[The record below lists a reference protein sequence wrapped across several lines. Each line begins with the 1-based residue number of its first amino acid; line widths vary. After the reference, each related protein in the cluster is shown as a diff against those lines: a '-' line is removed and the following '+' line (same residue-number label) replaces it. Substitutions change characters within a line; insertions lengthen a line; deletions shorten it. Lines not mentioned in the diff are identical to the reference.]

1 MTSTLKTN
9 AIEPEG
15 GTTNMVVGETG
26 QNTVIG
32 NNDIRANVLQDSGGN
47 TLFTSD
53 GAGTLSG
60 VNSAFNGSTIF
71 ISSQTI
77 SSSTASVEFTSGID
91 TTYDEYVFY
100 YVNIRGATN
109 NTHFGFNG
117 SIDSGSNYNVQKSST
132 YFNATHQE
140 NGSSGEIQYNTTGNV
155 DQGTGYQPV
164 TTGQGSDADEC
175 CSGYLQLFTPADT
188 VWAKRYMSVAS
199 GNWHVD
205 GEENS
210 RMEGMFNTASAINA
224 IAWSFAS
231 GNISSGTISLY
242 GVL

>member
-1 MTSTLKTN
+1 MSSLETRKIEPQSSTTVTLGAAGDTVAVPTGGIVKTN
-9 AIEPEG
+9 
-15 GTTNMVVGETG
+15 
-26 QNTVIG
+26 TVK
-32 NNDIRANVLQDSGGN
+32 DAGGN

-140 NGSSGEIQYNTTGNV
+140 NGSSGELQYNTTGNV
-155 DQGTGYQPV
+155 DQGTGNQPV
-164 TTGQGSDADEC
+164 TTGQGNDADEC
-175 CSGYLQLFTPADT
+175 CSGCLQLFTPGST
-188 VWAKRYMSVAS
+188 LWYKRFMAKSS

-210 RMEGMFNTASAINA
+210 RMQGQFATQSAIDA
-224 IAWSFAS
+224 IRWSFAS
-231 GNISSGTISLY
+231 GNIESGTIYLY
-242 GVL
+242 GIT